1 MPPPEPTAG
10 TTRSADKEGD
20 GVALVHSLRG
30 GRPGWGEEPSRQGE
44 PSLAVVVEAAHGSLI
59 SAGDRPSAAVRS
71 VCSSPSFSPSPPLA
85 TGGPDLGRKWCPGQL
100 PVTDLRPGWSL
111 GHEGSSGVPSAGCA
125 LACGCSGPSLG
136 IGSGVSPGVGRVR
149 QGPPHGGAVGP

>member
-30 GRPGWGEEPSRQGE
+30 GHPGWGEEPSRQGE

-71 VCSSPSFSPSPPLA
+71 VCSSPSFSPLTTPCHW
-85 TGGPDLGRKWCPGQL
+85 GPRSRAQ
-100 PVTDLRPGWSL
+100 V
-111 GHEGSSGVPSAGCA
+111 V
-125 LACGCSGPSLG
+125 SGPAAG
-136 IGSGVSPGVGRVR
+136 DGSTPWVVVGS
-149 QGPPHGGAVGP
+149 